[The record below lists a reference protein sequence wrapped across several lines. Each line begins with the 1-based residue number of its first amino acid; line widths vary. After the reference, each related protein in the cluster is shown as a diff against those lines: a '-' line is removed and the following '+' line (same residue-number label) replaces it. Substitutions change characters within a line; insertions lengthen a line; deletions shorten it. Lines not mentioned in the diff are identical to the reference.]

1 MPTKYKI
8 IWIDDE
14 VELFEPHIK
23 LLNKQSYE
31 VKTANNGYDAVSMI
45 ERESFDLVFLDVM
58 MPGKDGISVLD
69 DIKSLKPSLPV
80 VMITKSEDEIT
91 VDESIA
97 LKADDYVVKPV
108 HPSQLIAVCKKFLE
122 RERLIDTRIPP
133 RYTEEL
139 KSLRAQFESENPFT
153 WIDLAKK
160 INTWTLRLLDSSDSL
175 LREIH
180 SDIRK
185 EADLALSSFFQKF
198 YPGMINDKNAPV
210 LSHTFLERVLI
221 PLYEEKPPLLF
232 IIIDCM
238 RSDQW
243 TEISKFLEKYF
254 SISSSYYF
262 SILPSATPYSRNSIF
277 SGMTPS
283 ATVTKFPEF
292 LNILEQPHQNK
303 FEKDF
308 LLSFFRNVKGAK
320 DTDILYKKI
329 LNKTAETNF
338 LSEIQEISKT
348 KFSAVVVDFVDI
360 LSHSISRNPILEEMI
375 HDERALKSAT
385 ITWFENS
392 PLMKAIIKA
401 GELGVTVVVTTDHG
415 SIQVKTPS
423 ILKNAQGEVSSNL
436 RYKYGEKLGVIDKHR
451 ERAVVISDPQ
461 PWGLPSHGHNFN
473 YVISTHDSFLVYPTN
488 PEQYTR
494 EYMNTFQHGGISL
507 DEIVIPYAVLRPR

>member
-1 MPTKYKI
+1 MPSKYKI

-23 LLNKQSYE
+23 LLQKQNYG
-31 VKTANNGYDAVSMI
+31 VTTANNGHDAVSMI

-69 DIKSLKPSLPV
+69 DIKSLKPALPV

-122 RERLIDTRIPP
+122 RSRLMDTRIPP

-139 KSLRAQFESENPFT
+139 KTLKSQIESEDPLV
-153 WIDLAKK
+153 WIEVTKK
-160 INTWTLRLLDSSDSL
+160 INAWTLRLLESSDSL

-185 EADLALSSFFQKF
+185 EANIGLSSFFQKN
-198 YPGMINDKNAPV
+198 YKDMINQDTFSV
-210 LSHTFLERVLI
+210 MSHTFMRNVLLPVLED
-221 PLYEEKPPLLF
+221 PSPLLL

-243 TEISKFLEKYF
+243 KEISKFLEKYF
-254 SISSSYYF
+254 SISTSHYF
-262 SILPSATPYSRNSIF
+262 SILPSATPYSRNSLF
-277 SGMTPS
+277 SGMTPQE
-283 ATVTKFPEF
+283 TVLKFPEF
-292 LNILEQPHQNK
+292 LKILEQPHQNK

-308 LLSFFRNVKGAK
+308 LLSFFRDVRGFK
-320 DTDILYKKI
+320 DQDISYKKI
-329 LNKTAETNF
+329 LNKNGEINF
-338 LSEIQEISKT
+338 LSEIQKTVKT

-375 HDERALKSAT
+375 PDETALKSAA

-392 PLMKAIIKA
+392 PLMQAMIKA
-401 GELGVTVVVTTDHG
+401 GELGATIVVTTDHG
-415 SIQVKTPS
+415 SIQVKSPS

-451 ERAVVISDPQ
+451 ERAVVITDPYS
-461 PWGLPSHGHNFN
+461 WGLPSHRKNSN
-473 YVISTHDSFLVYPTN
+473 YVIAVHDSFLVYPTN
-488 PEQYTR
+488 PEQYTKD
-494 EYMNTFQHGGISL
+494 YMNTFQHGGIST
-507 DEIVIPYAVLRPR
+507 DEIIIPYAVMKPR